1 MKEKLILFFIILL
14 AFVLRFYYLDR
25 NPPSLYWEEVALGYD
40 AYSLLKTGKD
50 HRGNSWPVTYIASY
64 MDYKPPLYVYA
75 AIPSIAIFGLNEF
88 GVRFPSAFFGSL
100 TVIVIYFLTKELF
113 RVYLK
118 SSILNLTSLM
128 ASFLLAISPWHLQFS
143 RAAFE
148 ANLALF
154 LITLG
159 CWLFLLALRKK
170 YCLFLAV
177 IPFGLSLYAYHA
189 ARVFTPLLCFALLIF
204 FFKKLWKMKWV
215 SLTAL
220 LLGLIIVLPLLCSLS
235 DKEISQRFQETS
247 AFTDLEPIIKSNL
260 EIQKDGNTRLAKIIH
275 HRFLEYGKIF
285 LTNYFSHFH
294 GNYLFLSGDSNP
306 RHSTQ
311 EFGILY
317 HFEIFTLIL
326 GIVLVLKFRD
336 RRLYFLLSW
345 LVISLVPGA
354 ITKATPHALRTI
366 FALPPFI
373 IISSI
378 GLIQLLKLFRR
389 RKLLLITS
397 CFLLLTDFLLCLH
410 FYYSHYPKIYS
421 SYWQYGYKQAIN
433 FLKSNEDKYEA
444 IYLTNNY
451 GRAYMYYLFYSQL
464 DPKITQELII
474 SEGQEKIPDIKQLEK
489 VFIGQTPTYG
499 RKILWVTSP
508 GEKQNG
514 KLLTTIDDLSNNRAF
529 EIWETK

>member
-1 MKEKLILFFIILL
+1 MKKIFLFTIFLIAIFLRLFQISK
-14 AFVLRFYYLDR
+14 

-40 AYSLLKTGKD
+40 AYSLLKTGQD
-50 HRGNSWPVTYIASY
+50 HRGNPWPVVYISSY
-64 MDYKPPLYVYA
+64 MDYKPPFYVYA
-75 AIPSIAIFGLNEF
+75 TIPSVAIFGLNEF
-88 GVRFPSAFFGSL
+88 GVRFPSALFGTL
-100 TVIVIYFLTKELF
+100 TVLVIYFLTKELF

-159 CWLFLLALRKK
+159 CWLFLLAFRKK
-170 YCLFLAV
+170 YYLFLAV
-177 IPFGLSLYAYHA
+177 IPFGLSFYAYHA
-189 ARVFTPLLCFALLIF
+189 ARVFTPLLLFGLLIF
-204 FFKKLWKMKWV
+204 FFKRLWRIKWV

-220 LLGLIIVLPLLCSLS
+220 LLGLMFVLPLLCSLS
-235 DKEISQRFQETS
+235 DKEIGQRFQETS

-285 LTNYFSHFH
+285 LTNYFSHFN

-326 GIVLVLKFRD
+326 GIILVLKLRD

-378 GLIQLLKLFRR
+378 GLVQLLKLFSR
-389 RKLLLITS
+389 RK
-397 CFLLLTDFLLCLH
+397 FLLLTFYFLLFTDFLLYLH

-464 DPKITQELII
+464 NPKITQELII
-474 SEGQEKIPDIKQLEK
+474 SEGQEKMSDIKQLGK
-489 VFIGQTPTYG
+489 IFIGQVPTYG
-499 RKILWVTSP
+499 HKILWIASP

-514 KLLTTIDDLSNNRAF
+514 KLLTTIDDLNNNRVF
-529 EIWETK
+529 EIWETY